1 MSSDETRR
9 IAEELTSRLK
19 AGASP
24 NELAALCSAD
34 LDWNIPGDIGALP
47 WIGQKTG
54 RKAFADFIRDTRNLL
69 EPLALKIVEI
79 FASEDRAVILG
90 ELASKVKH
98 TGRIVETAFAIVL
111 TVSAG
116 KIIGFMMLEDSFAVS
131 QAARR

>member
-1 MSSDETRR
+1 MSWEETRR
-9 IAEELTSRLK
+9 IAEELTRRLK

-54 RKAFADFIRDTRNLL
+54 REAFADFIRDTRNLL

-116 KIIGFMMLEDSFAVS
+116 KINGFMMLEDSFSVS
-131 QAARR
+131 QAARP